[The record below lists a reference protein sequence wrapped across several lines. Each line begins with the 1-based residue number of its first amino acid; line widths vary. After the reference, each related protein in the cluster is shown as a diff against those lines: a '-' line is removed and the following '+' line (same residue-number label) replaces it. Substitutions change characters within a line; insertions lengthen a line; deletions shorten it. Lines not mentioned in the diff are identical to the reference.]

1 MSCEKNS
8 MRGQPRWKRKEGMK
22 RGRKKGRR
30 EGKRRKERKKE
41 RERQGCFGFIGPAS
55 GCTTSC
61 NKAQQSGNK
70 AEKMKLHQ
78 PEIGKEKG

>member
-1 MSCEKNS
+1 ME
-8 MRGQPRWKRKEGMK
+8 KEGRDEK
-22 RGRKKGRR
+22 REE
-30 EGKRRKERKKE
+30 EGKERRKEKKGKKE

-55 GCTTSC
+55 GCTTSR